1 MGHFFKQLL
10 SFLFQIRRW
19 LLTEVCERSALSQ
32 GDVLVCVCV
41 CAQNPQYSST
51 STYVIY
57 AHLLRQI
64 AALSEADHH
73 FLVHWLKK

>member
-1 MGHFFKQLL
+1 MSQN
-10 SFLFQIRRW
+10 R
-19 LLTEVCERSALSQ
+19 TEELKYVCVS
-32 GDVLVCVCV
+32 VCVCV
-41 CAQNPQYSST
+41 CVCVYVQNPQYSST

>member
-1 MGHFFKQLL
+1 M
-10 SFLFQIRRW
+10 
-19 LLTEVCERSALSQ
+19 CERCQLC
-32 GDVLVCVCV
+32 LNMIFCCVCFF
-41 CAQNPQYSST
+41 AQNPQYSST